1 VHHHNKREPLKPPT
15 TNHAPPNHTNAI
27 KLNQAIDRSKDHNRW
42 KKTNQDPFIFIG
54 DIVSVVIKNYSEI
67 RHRADSGIPFDS
79 ANFVNT
85 RSDANLR
92 SQLPTATASIDPALS
107 LIMTITPSQSLILI
121 VDPYSTGCMVAQEI
135 SKRGYPIMAIW
146 VSFFRVAAL
155 VRCEWTAVLLLS
167 MQLEM
172 DSLLLD
178 DSAVYEYSINLGE
191 RNIMLCTF
199 ERFIN
204 QATK

>member
-1 VHHHNKREPLKPPT
+1 M
-15 TNHAPPNHTNAI
+15 
-27 KLNQAIDRSKDHNRW
+27 
-42 KKTNQDPFIFIG
+42 
-54 DIVSVVIKNYSEI
+54 SVVIKNYSEI

-85 RSDANLR
+85 RSEANLR

-199 ERFIN
+199 KRLIN